1 MQSRSSAEESGNNN
15 YSITPNSNVRVQY
28 VEEWTSV
35 KMLNEK
41 LKRTRGSVIL
51 VYGPPSSSPE
61 GRSAREARRWNK

>member
-1 MQSRSSAEESGNNN
+1 MYE
-15 YSITPNSNVRVQY
+15 Y

-61 GRSAREARRWNK
+61 RSRGAQMEQVIEKTVSVGSSSAQPLV